1 MNPVVIPWLVE
12 IGIISWRSLS
22 GTHFSTQKAAT
33 AQTPFAQ
40 KSVVATGG
48 VKRPPLPSELL
59 ATFVIFGTYAVIAEK
74 NAQIGQLLAW
84 GTVLATGLIFLSG
97 GTPAA
102 GTSGTFPPTQY
113 PQGGLTRQLPGGANY
128 PPQGGR

>member
-22 GTHFSTQKAAT
+22 GAHFSTQKSG
-33 AQTPFAQ
+33 QGSFAQ
-40 KSVVATGG
+40 SVIKTSG

-59 ATFVIFGTYAVIAEK
+59 ATFVIFGTYAVISEK

-97 GTPAA
+97 GTPSAQ
-102 GTSGTFPPTQY
+102 TSGTFPPTQY
-113 PQGGLTRQLPGGANY
+113 PQGGLTQKLPTGPNY